1 MGFSPYLVLLSYIL
15 FNIVYSL
22 FSFPL
27 GTLSDKKGRRDIMTA
42 GFLVFAAVYFGFSL
56 IQESIYVWPL
66 FIIYGLYEAL
76 TEGIGKAYVVDLVPS
91 NKRATALGI
100 YQAATGIMMLFA
112 SIIAGLLWDIL
123 GAPVPF
129 IFGGSMA
136 VLSALL
142 LVVLMPQSHHMME
155 KL

>member
-1 MGFSPYLVLLSYIL
+1 
-15 FNIVYSL
+15 
-22 FSFPL
+22 
-27 GTLSDKKGRRDIMTA
+27 
-42 GFLVFAAVYFGFSL
+42 
-56 IQESIYVWPL
+56 
-66 FIIYGLYEAL
+66 
-76 TEGIGKAYVVDLVPS
+76 
-91 NKRATALGI
+91 
-100 YQAATGIMMLFA
+100 
-112 SIIAGLLWDIL
+112 LWDIL